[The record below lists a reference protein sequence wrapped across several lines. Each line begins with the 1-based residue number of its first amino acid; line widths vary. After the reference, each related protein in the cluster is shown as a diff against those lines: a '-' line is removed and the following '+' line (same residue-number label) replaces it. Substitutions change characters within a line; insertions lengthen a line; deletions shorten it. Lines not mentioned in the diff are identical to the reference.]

1 MSTHLITVVA
11 TSVRYEG
18 QSVGRELTLDAE
30 IAGELISCN
39 FSLAPG
45 ETRELNREIV
55 QLWVDGDNV
64 AFSGQLQVTERD
76 VAYSESGRAA
86 VSWNLDSLGSDD
98 VERVERIAVTEVG
111 RKGRSATGLFFVT
124 LRARVK
130 VARRYVQEPRAGW
143 LRVTLDGGQNVVS
156 LPESLCVELTRVAE
170 GREYFVIKEG
180 PHRGK
185 RASVRLDP
193 DGTSSLGELD
203 PRSAAVR
210 AVYSISRKSLTVANK
225 AYATVDYPLRPWSL
239 GTYDIEIPDSPHK
252 GGLSYPEAS
261 RSRTW
266 FRIGHG
272 GDRYLHTGGA
282 SAGCVTVVDRSQ
294 WDQLCS
300 VLVKDRKGDGV
311 SVGTLQVK
319 E

>member
-98 VERVERIAVTEVG
+98 FERVERIAVTEVG

-124 LRARVK
+124 LRATVV
-130 VARRYVQEPRAGW
+130 VATRYVQELKTGW
-143 LRVTLDGGQNVVS
+143 LRVMLEETQTVVS
-156 LPESLCVELTRVAE
+156 IPETLCVELIRVSE
-170 GREYFVIKEG
+170 ERQYFVIKEG

-185 RASVRLDP
+185 KASVGLKRIGASNLA
-193 DGTSSLGELD
+193 ERD
-203 PRSAAVR
+203 PRGAAVR
-210 AVYSISRKSLTVANK
+210 AVYSISRKTLSVANRV
-225 AYATVDYPLRPWSL
+225 YATVDYPLRPWVV
-239 GTYDIEIPDSPHK
+239 GTYDIEIPDAPHR

-266 FRIGHG
+266 FRVGHS

-282 SAGCVTVVDRSQ
+282 SSGCVTVIDRSQ
-294 WDQLCS
+294 WDLLCA
-300 VLVKDRKGDGV
+300 VLVKGRKGDGV